1 LHAKGIR
8 LKFSQ
13 SLKNNYEFRRLY
25 VSGKSAVSPHIAV
38 YKRKN
43 KNGINRLGLTVGKK
57 VGNAVNR
64 NRVRRRLK
72 EIYRLH
78 EDEFL
83 RGYDIVV
90 VARVKSRYAAFGTLE
105 TDMLR
110 LFKKLSLTKPDKS

>member
-1 LHAKGIR
+1 M
-8 LKFSQ
+8 
-13 SLKNNYEFRRLY
+13 
-25 VSGKSAVSPHIAV
+25 